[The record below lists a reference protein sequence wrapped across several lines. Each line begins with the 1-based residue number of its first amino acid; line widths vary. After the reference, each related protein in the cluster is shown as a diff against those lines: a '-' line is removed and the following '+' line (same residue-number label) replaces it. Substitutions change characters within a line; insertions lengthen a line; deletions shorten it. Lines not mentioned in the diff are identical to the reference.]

1 VVPAG
6 YAGTLRQKLVEK
18 KFRYG
23 GHNTNAMSSVRELS
37 SPLKTQKNINNT
49 NRNIN

>member
-1 VVPAG
+1 MVPAG

-18 KFRYG
+18 FRYG
-23 GHNTNAMSSVRELS
+23 GHNTNVMSSVSELS